1 MAVVNEGGL
10 KKMLKVSV
18 ASSVINNLL
27 VSCMLA
33 DVVDAKLDTI
43 SNLAQRRFRVYTWTI
58 FFEIDHVKIKELP
71 WSRP

>member
-18 ASSVINNLL
+18 ASSVLNSLL
-27 VSCMLA
+27 VSVLLA

-43 SNLAQRRFRVYTWTI
+43 SEFAHGASVY
-58 FFEIDHVKIKELP
+58 VY
-71 WSRP
+71 